1 MSGHDHN
8 LNHRKL
14 YFIQFVQNFLSFNM
28 GIILFDLR
36 PHGGSKR
43 PKTLLRGQKRHEGF
57 DLLKKVFN
65 KSCATGGSNQI

>member
-1 MSGHDHN
+1 
-8 LNHRKL
+8 
-14 YFIQFVQNFLSFNM
+14 M

-43 PKTLLRGQKRHEGF
+43 PKTPLRGQKRHEGF

-65 KSCATGGSNQI
+65 KSCLPGPIRFKLQPQGKKL